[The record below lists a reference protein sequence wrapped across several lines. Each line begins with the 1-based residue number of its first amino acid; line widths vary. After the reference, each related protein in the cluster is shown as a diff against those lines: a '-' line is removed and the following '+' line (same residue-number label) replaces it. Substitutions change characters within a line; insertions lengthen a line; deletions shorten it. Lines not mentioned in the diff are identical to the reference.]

1 MSLKAGANS
10 RSISPLI
17 PAQAQAGIHEAVAS
31 TTGSPPE
38 FTPDLMEGGYER
50 IAVYLCRQTSAA
62 LTTKFQT
69 VPIRAPPRPAIHHV
83 SS

>member
-17 PAQAQAGIHEAVAS
+17 PARKRESTSRRFDDWVPAGVH
-31 TTGSPPE
+31 
-38 FTPDLMEGGYER
+38 PDLMEGGDER